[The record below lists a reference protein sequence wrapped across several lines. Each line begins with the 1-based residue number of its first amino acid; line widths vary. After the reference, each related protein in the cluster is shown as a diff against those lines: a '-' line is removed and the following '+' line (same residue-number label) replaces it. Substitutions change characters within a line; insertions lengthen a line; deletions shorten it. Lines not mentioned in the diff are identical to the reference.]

1 MKKSFSWRI
10 LTSYTLF
17 LSFLIL
23 LISGVILYVY
33 PGVSGSGF
41 VTNFGGFT
49 KPAWLNQHIIFS
61 LVFTL
66 FALYHLFFV
75 NRTAFLSYLTKKKAE
90 GFRRPAELL
99 VTVMVTSCVAI
110 GTYVHMQPFSSVLS
124 TGKEIAGSLER
135 SEGEAPAININENVS
150 EYVERAHRHD
160 FEKDDDENHAS
171 VDLASR
177 LQESK
182 EPVSQGLNSTPDSIS
197 QSVNNGAPNDELHRR
212 TKASCASC
220 H

>member
-17 LSFLIL
+17 LSFMIL

-33 PGVSGSGF
+33 PGISASGF
-41 VTNFGGFT
+41 VSNFGGLT

-75 NRTAFLSYLTKKKAE
+75 NRTTFLSYLTKKKAE

-99 VTVMVTSCVAI
+99 VTVIVTSCVAI
-110 GTYVHMQPFSSVLS
+110 GTYAHFQPSSSVLTS
-124 TGKEIAGSLER
+124 GKEIASSQELLDDEV
-135 SEGEAPAININENVS
+135 PAANDNPTAD
-150 EYVERAHRHD
+150 VEQSQRHD
-160 FEKDDDENHAS
+160 FEEDDNEKQAS
-171 VDLASR
+171 EPPASR
-177 LQESK
+177 LQESE
-182 EPVSQGLNSTPDSIS
+182 EPASPGFNSTGNTSSSKP
-197 QSVNNGAPNDELHRR
+197 VKNGAPNDELHRR